1 VIRSQFPIGHFI
13 NAAFSGSQ
21 HSAIAG
27 FSSVN
32 SLDKDG
38 KVQIDFTLQQLI
50 EHFTIPDVPDVAT
63 LNPEL
68 HQRNLDLLH
77 EIEEIIAL

>member
-1 VIRSQFPIGHFI
+1 MATSNQQRQHTFTLKAGGRLSQSDESQD
-13 NAAFSGSQ
+13 AA
-21 HSAIAG
+21 
-27 FSSVN
+27 
-32 SLDKDG
+32 G

-50 EHFTIPDVPDVAT
+50 EHFTIPDGPDVAT

-68 HQRNLDLLH
+68 HQRNLALPH

>member
-1 VIRSQFPIGHFI
+1 M
-13 NAAFSGSQ
+13 
-21 HSAIAG
+21 
-27 FSSVN
+27 
-32 SLDKDG
+32 DKDG

-68 HQRNLDLLH
+68 RQSEVALPL
-77 EIEEIIAL
+77 EAEEIIAL

>member
-1 VIRSQFPIGHFI
+1 MPLFTRVRG
-13 NAAFSGSQ
+13 GL
-21 HSAIAG
+21 
-27 FSSVN
+27 
-32 SLDKDG
+32 LD
-38 KVQIDFTLQQLI
+38 VTVRLQIDFTLQQLI

-68 HQRNLDLLH
+68 HQRNLALPH

>member
-1 VIRSQFPIGHFI
+1 MPLFTRVRG
-13 NAAFSGSQ
+13 GL
-21 HSAIAG
+21 
-27 FSSVN
+27 
-32 SLDKDG
+32 LD
-38 KVQIDFTLQQLI
+38 VTVRFQIDFTLQQLI

-68 HQRNLDLLH
+68 HQRNLALPH

>member
-1 VIRSQFPIGHFI
+1 V
-13 NAAFSGSQ
+13 
-21 HSAIAG
+21 
-27 FSSVN
+27 
-32 SLDKDG
+32 DKDG

-68 HQRNLDLLH
+68 HQLNVAVLH
-77 EIEEIIAL
+77 EIEEITAL